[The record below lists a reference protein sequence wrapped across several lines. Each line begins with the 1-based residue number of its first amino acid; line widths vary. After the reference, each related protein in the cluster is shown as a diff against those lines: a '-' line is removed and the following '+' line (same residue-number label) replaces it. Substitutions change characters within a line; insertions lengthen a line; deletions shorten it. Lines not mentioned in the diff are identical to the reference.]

1 MRIVNTV
8 NLNKIAKIC
17 LVLFGFYITLFIFS
31 YGFDSDLGWHLRF
44 GKDAISGNF
53 QYLDNYTWSYFGQS
67 WVNHEWGGDLVFWL
81 LYKYLGYFS
90 LVVFTSLCLWLAFLL
105 VNKIFCKKLT
115 NSGIIFSILGVLAV
129 DFIMLTRLAMLAPLF
144 FVAIWY
150 TLEKINTKK
159 LYRLWPLVLWLWSFF
174 HGSWILGFIVINIY
188 LLSYLI
194 QILFTEKNKI
204 KSIMATKKIILWQ
217 GISVVTIMINPYGWK
232 IWKEIFLYFTNNFY
246 KAHITEWL
254 PSYSYPVYFAPLF
267 IASISVVVLYMAW
280 KKKKATISH
289 LLVFIA
295 FFVSAFMYKRNN
307 LFLVLICI
315 PLLTNGWQFFISSL
329 NLKRKKIVCT
339 IIGLIVLIS
348 IVVIKQPVVRY
359 SDDIWDDKALLNYY
373 GLPVDAVDLLKKETQ
388 DKKEIKIFNEYG
400 WGGYMVWTLPNQL
413 VYLDGRSAAT
423 WKDTNGE
430 SMLKKQLDLYSG
442 ADGLKTIE
450 KEGAEYVLLR
460 KSWSIYS
467 EPNLINKILFA
478 GKGLGKLVEG
488 TPTQL
493 VQDLEKS
500 KIWKQIYE
508 DGTSILW
515 VLSSSR

>member
-1 MRIVNTV
+1 M
-8 NLNKIAKIC
+8 
-17 LVLFGFYITLFIFS
+17 S
-31 YGFDSDLGWHLRF
+31 S
-44 GKDAISGNF
+44 
-53 QYLDNYTWSYFGQS
+53 
-67 WVNHEWGGDLVFWL
+67 
-81 LYKYLGYFS
+81 
-90 LVVFTSLCLWLAFLL
+90 
-105 VNKIFCKKLT
+105 
-115 NSGIIFSILGVLAV
+115 
-129 DFIMLTRLAMLAPLF
+129 
-144 FVAIWY
+144 
-150 TLEKINTKK
+150 
-159 LYRLWPLVLWLWSFF
+159 
-174 HGSWILGFIVINIY
+174 
-188 LLSYLI
+188 
-194 QILFTEKNKI
+194 
-204 KSIMATKKIILWQ
+204 
-217 GISVVTIMINPYGWK
+217 
-232 IWKEIFLYFTNNFY
+232 
-246 KAHITEWL
+246 
-254 PSYSYPVYFAPLF
+254 
-267 IASISVVVLYMAW
+267 
-280 KKKKATISH
+280 
-289 LLVFIA
+289 
-295 FFVSAFMYKRNN
+295 
-307 LFLVLICI
+307 
-315 PLLTNGWQFFISSL
+315 LLTNGWQFFISSL